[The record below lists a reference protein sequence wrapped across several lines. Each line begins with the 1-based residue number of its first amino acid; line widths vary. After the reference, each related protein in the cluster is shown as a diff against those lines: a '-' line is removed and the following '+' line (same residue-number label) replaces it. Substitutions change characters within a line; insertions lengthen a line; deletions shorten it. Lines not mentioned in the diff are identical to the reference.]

1 MTVQEIAD
9 LVGGKV
15 EGDGSVSI
23 KGACGIKEACD
34 GDVTFLAN
42 SRYQPL
48 LKDTKATAVIVPL
61 DISTPKG
68 KIFIRH
74 ESPSLAFAK
83 IMEKMGPPV
92 ISYKPGIHSTAIVG
106 SNVKLGKNISIQPY
120 VVIEDDV
127 SIGDNTVLGA
137 GVFLG
142 RNTKI
147 GSDTFIYPKVIIRE
161 RVEVGS
167 RCIIHS
173 GAVIGSDGFGYA
185 TVQGMHHKIPQ
196 IGTVIIEDDVE
207 IGANVTIDRARFD
220 KTWIKKG
227 TKIDNL
233 VQIAH
238 NVVIGENSIVV
249 AQAGI
254 SGSTIVGK
262 NVILAG
268 QSGIVGHITIGDNA
282 IVGAQA
288 GVTKSVP
295 EGQMV
300 SGYPAAP
307 HSSAMRIQA
316 LVNRLPKLFEKLAEI
331 EKKLG
336 LKK

>member
-1 MTVQEIAD
+1 MTVQEVAD
-9 LVGGKV
+9 LIGGKV
-15 EGDGSVSI
+15 EGDGGTPI
-23 KGACGIKEACD
+23 NGASGIKEAQS

-42 SRYQPL
+42 SRYQSL
-48 LKDTKATAVIVPL
+48 LKETNATAIIVTS
-61 DISTPKG
+61 DIAIPKG
-68 KIFIRH
+68 KIAIRH

-83 IMEKMGPPV
+83 IMEYLGPEP
-92 ISYKPGIHSTAIVG
+92 ITYPPRIHPTAIIG
-106 SNVKLGKNISIQPY
+106 KNVKLGKNISIQPY

-127 SIGDNTVLGA
+127 VIGDNTTIGA
-137 GVFLG
+137 GVFVG
-142 RNTKI
+142 QDAKI
-147 GSDTFIYPKVIIRE
+147 GRDTFIYPRVTIRE
-161 RVEVGS
+161 RIILGN

-185 TVQGMHHKIPQ
+185 IVRGIHHKIPQ
-196 IGTVIIEDDVE
+196 IGTVVIEDDVE

-238 NVVIGENSIVV
+238 NVVIGENSIIV
-249 AQAGI
+249 AQTGI
-254 SGSTIVGK
+254 SGSTTVGN

-268 QSGIVGHITIGDNA
+268 QSGITGHITIGDNA

-295 EGQMV
+295 PGQMV

-307 HSSAMRIQA
+307 HTKAKKIQA
-316 LVNRLPKLFEKLAEI
+316 LINRLPKLYEKVAEL
-331 EKKLG
+331 ENGVKK
-336 LKK
+336 